1 MPPSPPLNSISSS
14 LKKKCVCFFLNQP
27 ACPTFP
33 QRAYFGLY
41 MPQIICTAKM
51 AQRPLVAGT
60 AFRTHGKHWNLHY
73 LIQIQSFLR
82 YRREYASLW
91 VSSLVRFSVDTCR
104 LIRVWWTWISL
115 GNFIRQQNGADIWS
129 IIPESEQNIC
139 PDDARVRDVWVMTLC
154 PSFCE
159 ASANAQCLGCLWSCS
174 LLFWNQQLYW
184 STKKPHQKF
193 CLWFT
198 CTEFPAAV
206 DEWGRVW
213 WVSSDHDLQ
222 HTLGQFAIE
231 CEAAGM
237 KVRTWRALPES
248 GRKKTSFDLKASCCL
263 RLTSW
268 VLELVPPREEHQIW
282 RIMGIY
288 RVPQASEHLSYWFR
302 PLQRHRWTDSLKLV
316 PLFWVWNRDCVS
328 LSVVFLM

>member
-1 MPPSPPLNSISSS
+1 MVLTSDASS
-14 LKKKCVCFFLNQP
+14 LSQSRIFVLMMHMLGTCEWWLFTHLSAKHLLMLSVWDV
-27 ACPTFP
+27 
-33 QRAYFGLY
+33 FG
-41 MPQIICTAKM
+41 
-51 AQRPLVAGT
+51 
-60 AFRTHGKHWNLHY
+60 
-73 LIQIQSFLR
+73 S
-82 YRREYASLW
+82 
-91 VSSLVRFSVDTCR
+91 
-104 LIRVWWTWISL
+104 
-115 GNFIRQQNGADIWS
+115 GN
-129 IIPESEQNIC
+129 
-139 PDDARVRDVWVMTLC
+139 
-154 PSFCE
+154 
-159 ASANAQCLGCLWSCS
+159 WSCS
-174 LLFWNQQLYW
+174 LFFWNQQLYW

-248 GRKKTSFDLKASCCL
+248 GRKKASFDLKASCCL

-302 PLQRHRWTDSLKLV
+302 PLQRHRWTDSLKMV
-316 PLFWVWNRDCVS
+316 PLSWVWIRDCVS
-328 LSVVFLM
+328 LCLLFS